1 MSDQSP
7 KPKIS
12 PNPFSVPMV
21 VDEPVDREFERL
33 TNTRYKS
40 SDRKRWE
47 FIQVAPCVF
56 REMHA
61 WVIQKLQGDFGTPN
75 EDGHDEKGWR
85 PEIEPVSTRLVYMRM
100 NTKGEVVNVHAPKNK
115 NSRDEA

>member
-1 MSDQSP
+1 MSDQNQKHKTSH
-7 KPKIS
+7 
-12 PNPFSVPMV
+12 NPFSVPMTI
-21 VDEPVDREFERL
+21 DEPVDREYEIL

-56 REMHA
+56 KEMHV

-75 EDGHDEKGWR
+75 EDGHDNRGWR
-85 PEIEPVSTRLVYMRM
+85 PEVEPASTRLVYMNM
-100 NTKGEVVNVHAPKNK
+100 LDNGQVENVHKPK
-115 NSRDEA
+115 SQRDKS